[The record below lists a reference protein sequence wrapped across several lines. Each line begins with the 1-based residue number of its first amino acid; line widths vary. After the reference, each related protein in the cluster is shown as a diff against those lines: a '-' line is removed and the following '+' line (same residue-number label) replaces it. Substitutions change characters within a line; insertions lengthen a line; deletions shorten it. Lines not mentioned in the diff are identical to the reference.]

1 MSAVVTDGSRPDPVR
16 ARRRQVAQVVS
27 IAKRIGYLLWLAATA
42 LVVLGVATDL
52 RRPVV
57 VAASACL
64 IAGAILLAPAIVLGY
79 AVNAAE
85 RDDKA
90 RGV

>member
-1 MSAVVTDGSRPDPVR
+1 MATDPVR
-16 ARRRQVAQVVS
+16 ARRRQVARGVKLG
-27 IAKRIGYLLWLAATA
+27 KRVGYLLWLAATVLVIIA
-42 LVVLGVATDL
+42 LATDL
-52 RRPVV
+52 RHAVV
-57 VAASACL
+57 VAATVCL

-90 RGV
+90 RGR

>member
-1 MSAVVTDGSRPDPVR
+1 MTRDADPIR
-16 ARRRQVAQVVS
+16 ARRRRVAQSVRLG
-27 IAKRIGYLLWLAATA
+27 KRIGYLLWLGA
-42 LVVLGVATDL
+42 VVLVIVALLTDL
-52 RRPVV
+52 NGGVV

-64 IAGAILLAPAIVLGY
+64 IAGCVLLAPAIVFGY

-90 RGV
+90 RGL